1 MRFNK
6 LLSVALLAATLAAT
20 GACTRI
26 QNNEGFIAD
35 EQLLASVQP
44 GVDNRNSVQRTL
56 GRPTLAS
63 QWDDRTWY
71 YVSRNSRQLAF
82 LRPRPS
88 SQNILAVTFD
98 DKGVVQKVERR
109 GLEQVVNLDPNSD
122 KTPTR
127 GREKGFFEEVFG
139 NIGAVGAGAPGGAG
153 GPQ

>member
-6 LLSVALLAATLAAT
+6 LFSVALLGATLAAT

-26 QNNEGFIAD
+26 QNVEGYISD

-44 GVDNRNSVQRTL
+44 GVDNRSSVQRTL
-56 GRPTLAS
+56 GRPTVAS

-71 YVSRNSRQLAF
+71 YVSRNTRQLAF
-82 LRPRPS
+82 LRPTPAA
-88 SQNILAVTFD
+88 QNILAVTFD

-109 GLEQVVNLDPNSD
+109 GLEKVVNLDPNSD

-127 GREKGFFEEVFG
+127 GRDRGFFEEVFG
-139 NIGAVGAGAPGGAG
+139 NIGAVGAGAPAGGG